1 MMCASSLPVVEKIA
15 ECPALVTDKKWCG
28 RIAALIASLAIAIVP
43 SVAFYIVMRV
53 YFEKPRTT
61 VGWKGLIND
70 PDIDD
75 SFNINKG
82 LRFKTNRT
90 G

>member
-1 MMCASSLPVVEKIA
+1 MFTAKRLFEVKKEL
-15 ECPALVTDKKWCG
+15 ENDLV
-28 RIAALIASLAIAIVP
+28 II
-43 SVAFYIVMRV
+43 MRV

-70 PDIDD
+70 PDLNG

-82 LRFKTNRT
+82 LRVARQLLAEINEIGLPVRKRS
-90 G
+90 